1 VVLKVDSYPL
11 LLNAEKLEQISN
23 VEGGNEIFLQNGN
36 AALFDRLITNQSAV
50 LFSEQTSNQL
60 AVLFL
65 LEQISINHQPNEY
78 AVRS

>member
-1 VVLKVDSYPL
+1 
-11 LLNAEKLEQISN
+11 
-23 VEGGNEIFLQNGN
+23 LQNGN

-65 LEQISINHQPNEY
+65 LEQISINRQPNEY